1 MVTAKR
7 VAIALALACAVYV
20 VLAVRLGLAFVE
32 AGGLVALLLGLAI
45 VVVPLIAAWLI
56 WREVRFG
63 LALQSLGEELG
74 ARGELPRDDLPRL
87 PSGRADLA
95 AADEEFERCR
105 AEVELA
111 PQDAGAWY
119 RLGIA
124 YDDARDRKAARAA
137 MRRAVELHESVG
149 LPPRD

>member
-1 MVTAKR
+1 MTAKR
-7 VAIALALACAVYV
+7 VAIVLAVACAVYV

-32 AGGLVALLLGLAI
+32 AGGAVAVLLGLAVI
-45 VVVPLIAAWLI
+45 VVPLIAALLI
-56 WREVRFG
+56 WRELRFG
-63 LALQSLGEELG
+63 LALARLGEELG

-87 PSGRADLA
+87 PSGRVELA
-95 AADEEFERCR
+95 AADDEFAARR
-105 AEVELA
+105 AEVEAA

-137 MRRAVELHESVG
+137 MRRAVELYSTVG
-149 LPPRD
+149 LPPQD

>member
-1 MVTAKR
+1 MDST
-7 VAIALALACAVYV
+7 
-20 VLAVRLGLAFVE
+20 E
-32 AGGLVALLLGLAI
+32 LLGTLDR
-45 VVVPLIAAWLI
+45 W
-56 WREVRFG
+56 
-63 LALQSLGEELG
+63 
-74 ARGELPRDDLPRL
+74 PRDDLPRL

-137 MRRAVELHESVG
+137 MRRAVELHETVG